1 MPIHNVQLWTYT
13 LIAGDMEITTP
24 NFTFT
29 VVSILAKGGT
39 VDLACNGIA
48 NGMPSSTITLVDG
61 QSITI
66 DAGQGN
72 TIEYIYI
79 NASVQA
85 EIIAR

>member
-13 LIAGDMEITTP
+13 LTAGDIEITTP
-24 NFTFT
+24 DYSFTI
-29 VVSILAKGGT
+29 VSILAKGGT
-39 VDLACNGIA
+39 VDLVCNGVA
-48 NGMPSSTITLVDG
+48 NGVPSSTITLVDG